1 LKGRSALA
9 LAVSALIFLAV
20 RARHQHFAAAT
31 PEVAPTAKVA
41 EPAAPGAAPAAELAV
56 AAPAERAKPAVAAAK
71 PFSAPLAQVTPSRE
85 ALRAEAAKNPHQT
98 PTALIAFSI
107 SLHERLK
114 AAIQEPDKAP
124 EFFDQLE
131 NCVRAPE
138 QQGNTNVES
147 LCLQTARRLSENI
160 PNLTGRLAQLESGAE
175 PEALKLS
182 QAVDRLRELRL
193 QK

>member
-1 LKGRSALA
+1 LKRGNVLGLA
-9 LAVSALIFLAV
+9 LIALIFLAV
-20 RARHQHFAAAT
+20 RARHQHFA
-31 PEVAPTAKVA
+31 
-41 EPAAPGAAPAAELAV
+41 PAAAPELPVAQTPGPLPATSATAAPSSESANSAA
-56 AAPAERAKPAVAAAK
+56 AAPK
-71 PFSAPLAQVTPSRE
+71 PFTAFLMQVTPSRE
-85 ALRAEAAKNPHQT
+85 ALSAEVAKNPHET
-98 PTALIAFSI
+98 PRALIAFSI

-147 LCLQTARRLSENI
+147 LCLQTARRLSEKI

-182 QAVDRLRELRL
+182 QAVDRLRELRI